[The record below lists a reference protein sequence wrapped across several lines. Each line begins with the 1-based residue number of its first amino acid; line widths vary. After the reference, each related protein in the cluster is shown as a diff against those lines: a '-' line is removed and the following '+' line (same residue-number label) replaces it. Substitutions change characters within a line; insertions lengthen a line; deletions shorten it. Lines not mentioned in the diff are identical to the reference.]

1 MKFIVQV
8 DSKIIIEAAT
18 AKEAY
23 DKALAA
29 GYPPEKIVVSTRR
42 ETGEYRVGKLV
53 HTV

>member
-8 DSKIIIEAAT
+8 DGQIVIEAAT

-29 GYPPEKIVVSTRR
+29 GYPPDKIVVSSRR
-42 ETGEYRVGKLV
+42 EAGEYRVGKLV
-53 HTV
+53 LTV